1 MVGYLAY
8 WQSEFVV
15 ELNACWPAW
24 QMMMKYETDLETFR
38 HGRTRKTNQ
47 HRSHRLRR
55 ANKILMPF
63 LGYCVPAS

>member
-38 HGRTRKTNQ
+38 HGIIRERAREEEKT
-47 HRSHRLRR
+47 SSLEGGE
-55 ANKILMPF
+55 I
-63 LGYCVPAS
+63 